1 MPTIDGVASYGPSA
15 PQQFQPRPPQ
25 NNSPAGNDTGSDN
38 PAVRQFQ
45 VNPGQ
50 TPPASPPTAETQT
63 ANAVQQPNP
72 SQPAASPQPPASN
85 DGSSNA
91 LSLSEILE
99 QANSQPSPQN
109 DPEPPSALN
118 YNANGAA
125 NQAQKPAQAGQLVSL
140 SV

>member
-1 MPTIDGVASYGPSA
+1 MPVIDGVASYGSVSL
-15 PQQFQPRPPQ
+15 QQFQPRPPQ
-25 NNSPAGNDTGSDN
+25 NNSPANNQSGSDN
-38 PAVRQFQ
+38 PAVQQFQ
-45 VNPGQ
+45 VNPAQ
-50 TPPASPPTAETQT
+50 NPPAAAPTAETQT

-72 SQPAASPQPPASN
+72 AQNSPPPAPSAN
-85 DGSSNA
+85 NNGSGNA

-99 QANSQPSPQN
+99 RANAQPAPQN

-125 NQAQKPAQAGQLVSL
+125 NQAQKPTQSGQLVSL